1 MSPWFRSKSLASS
14 LLTLLIAALSG
25 CGLQRV
31 KYSEPEK
38 IAGQINW
45 VVREGD
51 TGNYIDSGTMT
62 VLVRDVKV
70 QKVIGID
77 IDKTPFFEK
86 RVDLNK
92 DFYFV
97 LPEFSFD
104 APPDDKEGFALSIID
119 RDLDTFCWELFDVD
133 GNRHAIKRQET
144 GELAFDTKKIGAK
157 WEISRTEF
165 LTDVEFRLRIHDSN
179 GKPES
184 LKWRVTIQKGSYMNW
199 PSLVSDT
206 ISLNN

>member
-1 MSPWFRSKSLASS
+1 MSPWFLSKSLASS

-25 CGLQRV
+25 CGLQRA
-31 KYSEPEK
+31 KYAEPEK

-45 VVREGD
+45 VVHEGD
-51 TGNYIDSGTMT
+51 TGNNIDSGTMT

-70 QKVIGID
+70 KKVVSILNE
-77 IDKTPFFEK
+77 KT
-86 RVDLNK
+86 
-92 DFYFV
+92 DFYFE
-97 LPEFSFD
+97 LPEFTFD
-104 APPDDKEGFALSIID
+104 APPDDKEGFALSITD
-119 RDLDTFCWELFDVD
+119 RDPDTFCYEWFDVD

-165 LTDVEFRLRIHDSN
+165 LTDVEFRLRVYDSN
-179 GKPES
+179 GKPVNQ
-184 LKWRVTIQKGSYMNW
+184 KWRVTIQKGSYVNW